1 MRFCRDYFRSE
12 GRNPT
17 VTELRVIDTYWSD
30 HCRHTTFNTQITDAA
45 FEDERAKAAYD
56 RYLAIR
62 KELGVKKPVTLM
74 DLATIAAKYHKK
86 TGRLTDLDESEEI
99 NACTVKIKV
108 KIDGKE
114 EDYLLLFKNET
125 HNHPT
130 EIEPFG
136 GAATCIGGAIRDP
149 FPAGDTF
156 IRPCASPAAA
166 TDPALFRNPAP
177 TS

>member
-1 MRFCRDYFRSE
+1 MRTARVFLVSGDLTEADVEKIKSYVVNPVESREAAMEKPAALDISAREPKDIPTIEGFTALPDDKAEAFATSRGLAMDGEDVRFCRDYFRSE

-86 TGRLTDLDESEEI
+86 R
-99 NACTVKIKV
+99 
-108 KIDGKE
+108 
-114 EDYLLLFKNET
+114 
-125 HNHPT
+125 
-130 EIEPFG
+130 
-136 GAATCIGGAIRDP
+136 
-149 FPAGDTF
+149 AG
-156 IRPCASPAAA
+156 
-166 TDPALFRNPAP
+166 
-177 TS
+177 